1 VEVQKLCRNFSEK
14 RYKEADQES
23 EAKVTAAI
31 ESARFRIFD
40 RIEDERVTQDKITQ
54 ERLRKRQVRLA
65 QNKDIELEKFQFADE
80 TRSDRAVKRNFT
92 SLKSLLGESPLP
104 ETAVKDKLASKI
116 QSKRV
121 ETAGSRDADER
132 KKMEDI
138 QYSNNK
144 MKSNLENE
152 KRELIQ
158 RDNEEKTKEQE
169 RLQQRQALRFARL
182 SDETNYD
189 AFIYLENWKKEKLKR
204 RAERDVRITKF
215 QEEARQELAA
225 ERVLKIE
232 MLSGNI

>member
-1 VEVQKLCRNFSEK
+1 
-14 RYKEADQES
+14 
-23 EAKVTAAI
+23 
-31 ESARFRIFD
+31 
-40 RIEDERVTQDKITQ
+40 
-54 ERLRKRQVRLA
+54 
-65 QNKDIELEKFQFADE
+65 
-80 TRSDRAVKRNFT
+80 
-92 SLKSLLGESPLP
+92 
-104 ETAVKDKLASKI
+104 
-116 QSKRV
+116 
-121 ETAGSRDADER
+121 
-132 KKMEDI
+132 
-138 QYSNNK
+138 